1 MFLDFTLW
9 HVNFIYAKL
18 MLKLKLISGEGF
30 GHYSVNIRKFILTL
44 FLAKLFFALPLQS
57 RYSGSEVHTD
67 NILRAGTDWNLKK
80 PPVQQ

>member
-30 GHYSVNIRKFILTL
+30 GHYSVNIRKFYFDLISCQII
-44 FLAKLFFALPLQS
+44 FCPNLAV
-57 RYSGSEVHTD
+57 E
-67 NILRAGTDWNLKK
+67 I
-80 PPVQQ
+80 